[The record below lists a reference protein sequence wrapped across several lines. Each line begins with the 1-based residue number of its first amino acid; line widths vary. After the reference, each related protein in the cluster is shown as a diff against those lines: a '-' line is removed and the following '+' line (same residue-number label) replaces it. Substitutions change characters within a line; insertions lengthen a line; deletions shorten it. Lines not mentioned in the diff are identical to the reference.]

1 MWFGGVVILKFD
13 DAIIMIP
20 ARLGSSRLP
29 KKPLLKINGTPLI
42 IHAYNCAKAAN
53 LNIPIIVATDD
64 ELIANTIKDYG
75 GIALMTSNQHVSGSD
90 RIFEALEKFDPQ
102 KKYKKIIH
110 LQGDLPNISGN
121 LIRKLVEV
129 ISDPLKEIATVVV
142 KATPEEFHDKSVVK
156 VATAF
161 LKGNPKLN
169 DIGKAMYFSR
179 ACIPS
184 GDAIIWHHIG
194 IYAWQRNILERF
206 INLKPS
212 PLEISERLEQ
222 LRALEA
228 GMNIHTIV
236 TSEHPIGVDTYLDL
250 KKAENYF
257 KDLS

>member
-1 MWFGGVVILKFD
+1 MSFSD
-13 DAIIMIP
+13 TIIMIP

-29 KKPLLKINGTPLI
+29 TKPLLKINGIPLI
-42 IHAYNCAKAAN
+42 IHTYNCAKEAN
-53 LNIPIIVATDD
+53 LNIPIVVATDD

-75 GIALMTSNQHVSGSD
+75 GIVLMTSNQHESGSD
-90 RIFEALEKFDPQ
+90 RIFEALEIFDPH

-121 LIRKLVEV
+121 LIRKLAEV
-129 ISDPLKEIATVVV
+129 ITDPEKEIATVIV
-142 KATPEEFHDKSVVK
+142 KATPEEFHDQSVVK

-161 LKGNPKLN
+161 SKDNPELN
-169 DIGKAMYFSR
+169 DVGKAMYFSR
-179 ACIPS
+179 ACIPT
-184 GDAIIWHHIG
+184 GNTNIWHHIG

-212 PLEISERLEQ
+212 PLEISEKLEQ

-228 GMNIHTIV
+228 GINIYTIV
-236 TSEHPIGVDTYLDL
+236 TSEHPIGVDTDLDL

>member
-1 MWFGGVVILKFD
+1 MNFN

-20 ARLGSSRLP
+20 ARLSSSRLP
-29 KKPLLKINGTPLI
+29 KKPLLKINGIPLI

-64 ELIANTIKDYG
+64 QLIANTIKDYG

-110 LQGDLPNISGN
+110 LQGDLPNISGK
-121 LIRKLVEV
+121 LIRKLAEV
-129 ISDPLKEIATVVV
+129 ISDPLKEIATVIV
-142 KATPEEFHDKSVVK
+142 KATPEEFHDQSVVK

-161 LKGNPKLN
+161 SNDKPSLN
-169 DIGKAMYFSR
+169 DVGKAMYFSR
-179 ACIPS
+179 ACIPT
-184 GDAIIWHHIG
+184 GNANVWHHIG
-194 IYAWQRNILERF
+194 VYAWQRNILEKF

-212 PLEISERLEQ
+212 PLEISEKLEQ

-228 GMNIHTIV
+228 GISIHTIV
-236 TSEHPIGVDTYLDL
+236 TSEHPIGVDTNLDL

-257 KDLS
+257 RDLS